1 MTVQGK
7 PATPSNTSEEV
18 LEIAL
23 TLQRANFE
31 LKVDVSL
38 PAQGISVLFGPSGSG
53 KTSLLRCVAG
63 LEPHGVGRVVLG
75 GSVMQDTAQGI
86 HWPSHQRPLGY
97 VFQEASLFEHLD
109 VMGNLRF
116 GLNPKRLHNKML
128 HRVKRLKSWGCR
140 PCWAVK
146 PNNSRVV
153 SANEWPSG
161 AHWRL
166 NPGCFYWTNPL
177 HRWTM
182 GEGARFCLGWKNF
195 ATSCTCPCST
205 SPTRKRR

>member
-1 MTVQGK
+1 MTLQDK
-7 PATPSNTSEEV
+7 LAEPSCTSEEA
-18 LEIAL
+18 LEIVL
-23 TLQRANFE
+23 TLRRANFE

-63 LEPHGVGRVVLG
+63 LESQGLGRVVLG

-116 GLNPKRLHNKML
+116 GLDPKRLQHKML
-128 HRVKRLKSWGCR
+128 HRVAR
-140 PCWAVK
+140 P
-146 PNNSRVV
+146 PTL
-153 SANEWPSG
+153 SAKDALDQAIEV
-161 AHWRL
+161 
-166 NPGCFYWTNPL
+166 
-177 HRWTM
+177 
-182 GEGARFCLGWKNF
+182 LG
-195 ATSCTCPCST
+195 
-205 SPTRKRR
+205 R